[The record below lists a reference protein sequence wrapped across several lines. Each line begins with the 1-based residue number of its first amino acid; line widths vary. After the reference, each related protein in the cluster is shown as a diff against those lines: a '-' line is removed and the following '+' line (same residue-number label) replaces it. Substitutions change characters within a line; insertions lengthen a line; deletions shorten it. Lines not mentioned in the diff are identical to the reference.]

1 MTNWFV
7 TLVPTQEPF
16 KMRYAV
22 IPAGTIQEALHGA
35 EIQFPTYYARS
46 ARFHSSFHH
55 VGEHS

>member
-7 TLVPTQEPF
+7 TLVPTCEPF
-16 KMRYAV
+16 EMQYAV
-22 IPAGTIQEALHGA
+22 IPAGTIQEALSEA
-35 EIQFPTYYARS
+35 EQAHPTYYARS